1 MITPNDQLFR
11 AARSDFATCEA
22 IIKSNSKSFY
32 LAFSQLPFPKNQSVY
47 AIYAFC
53 RLADD
58 AIDQAQSLEE
68 LNQLTTELEK
78 FRHQQAV
85 DKPLWRALNVVFK
98 TYPIESKYFL
108 DMLTGQRLD
117 YNFVQPDS
125 NRQLL
130 DYAYYVAS
138 SVGLL
143 LLPILSKKFEQLQ
156 LPAKQL
162 GQAMQLT
169 NILRDI
175 GEDFENGRIYLPKSA
190 MRAHGVTE
198 TMLAHHQI
206 TPNFIA
212 LWEELAQQ
220 AEQLYDDS
228 LGMIADLDLDS
239 QAAVLSALLVYRE
252 ILSEVRRHGYDVFST
267 RQHVSRKRKLELLRQ
282 AGIN

>member
-98 TYPIESKYFL
+98 TYPIESKYFFGHV
-108 DMLTGQRLD
+108 DGSAPRL
-117 YNFVQPDS
+117 
-125 NRQLL
+125 
-130 DYAYYVAS
+130 
-138 SVGLL
+138 
-143 LLPILSKKFEQLQ
+143 
-156 LPAKQL
+156 
-162 GQAMQLT
+162 
-169 NILRDI
+169 
-175 GEDFENGRIYLPKSA
+175 
-190 MRAHGVTE
+190 
-198 TMLAHHQI
+198 
-206 TPNFIA
+206 
-212 LWEELAQQ
+212 
-220 AEQLYDDS
+220 
-228 LGMIADLDLDS
+228 
-239 QAAVLSALLVYRE
+239 
-252 ILSEVRRHGYDVFST
+252 
-267 RQHVSRKRKLELLRQ
+267 
-282 AGIN
+282 